1 MQHCGECLKG
11 QNETSFC
18 FDSLVLGLEEGW
30 RVGWLTTDGGIWTEA
45 LVCGWDSGGS
55 CGRNE
60 PAW

>member
-30 RVGWLTTDGGIWTEA
+30 RVGWLTVDGPRSRCVDGIQ
-45 LVCGWDSGGS
+45 GGS

-60 PAW
+60 LAW